1 MDTASV
7 SAPKMPGSPAFP
19 HRRWKDHPVPGVDFP
34 DATSFTS
41 DPRWMRT
48 ACEALSAHLDKGIDL
63 LAGIDIG
70 GLGFAGALALRNGLG
85 FIDIRKVGSIRADV
99 VRNLAANYELGNGIA
114 LSKGQ
119 ALEGRKVG
127 IIDDCLMTGGTAL
140 ATAQLLR
147 RLGARCTHALF
158 VFELEGLG
166 GRERL
171 AQGGIAVHTLQ
182 KLPPAQPK

>member
-1 MDTASV
+1 MDSASV
-7 SAPKMPGSPAFP
+7 SEPKMSDSPAFP

-34 DATSFTS
+34 DATTFTS
-41 DPRWMRT
+41 DARWMRT
-48 ACEALSAHLDKGIDL
+48 ACEALSAHLDKEIDL

-85 FIDIRKVGSIRADV
+85 FIDVRKVGSIRADV
-99 VRNLAANYELGNGIA
+99 VRSLANNYELGNGIA

-119 ALEGRKVG
+119 ALEGRKVA

-140 ATAQLLR
+140 AAAQLRR

-171 AQGGIAVHTLQ
+171 AQGGMAVRTLQ
-182 KLPPAQPK
+182 RLPPAQPE

>member
-1 MDTASV
+1 MDTAST
-7 SAPKMPGSPAFP
+7 SEPKMTDSPAFP
-19 HRRWKDHPVPGVDFP
+19 HRRWKNHPVPGVDFP

-41 DPRWMRT
+41 NPRWMRA
-48 ACEALSAHLDKGIDL
+48 ACEALSARLDKEIDL

-70 GLGFAGALALRNGLG
+70 GLGFAGALALHNGLG

-99 VRNLAANYELGNGIA
+99 VRSLAANYELGNGIA

-119 ALEGRKVG
+119 ALEGRAVA

-171 AQGGIAVHTLQ
+171 SRAGMVVHSLQ
-182 KLPPAQPK
+182 KLPPAQPE

>member
-7 SAPKMPGSPAFP
+7 SEPKMSDSPAFP

-34 DATSFTS
+34 DATTFTS

-48 ACEALSAHLDKGIDL
+48 ACEALSAHLGKEIDL

-99 VRNLAANYELGNGIA
+99 VRSLANNYELGNGIA

-119 ALEGRKVG
+119 ALDGREVA
-127 IIDDCLMTGGTAL
+127 IIDDCLMSGGTAL

-147 RLGARCTHALF
+147 RLGARCAHALF

-171 AQGGIAVHTLQ
+171 VQSGIAVHSLQ
-182 KLPPAQPK
+182 RLPSAQPE